1 MGSLSEEGRGHF
13 RLKEENKNL
22 PPPPPPPVFTKM
34 NDSLRLEYYK
44 GSALLSLRF

>member
-22 PPPPPPPVFTKM
+22 SPPPPVFTKM